1 LDPWAGAVTEE
12 GDGVGILL
20 EVSPG
25 SRRGAAIAGY
35 NPWRRRVQCT
45 VSAPPRGGRANRD
58 LVTLLA
64 EVLSVPAPAV
74 TLVAGAASREKRV
87 HVRGLSA
94 GEALAR
100 LHAAAVSGPGT
111 S

>member
-1 LDPWAGAVTEE
+1 
-12 GDGVGILL
+12 VGILL

-45 VSAPPRGGRANRD
+45 VSAPPMGGRANRD
-58 LVTLLA
+58 VVALLA
-64 EVLSVPAPAV
+64 GVLLVPASAV

-87 HVRGLSA
+87 HVRHLTE
-94 GEALAR
+94 GEALTR
-100 LHAAAVSGPGT
+100 LHAAAVSGPGK

>member
-1 LDPWAGAVTEE
+1 MDPWAGAVTEE

-25 SRRGAAIAGY
+25 SRRGAAITGY

-45 VSAPPRGGRANRD
+45 VSAPPRGGKANRD
-58 LVTLLA
+58 VVALMA
-64 EVLSVPAPAV
+64 EVLSLPASAV
-74 TLVAGAASREKRV
+74 TLASGAASREKRV
-87 HVRGLSA
+87 HVRGLS
-94 GEALAR
+94 EQDALAG
-100 LHAAAVSGPGT
+100 LHAAADSGPGT

>member
-1 LDPWAGAVTEE
+1 MDPWAGAVMEE
-12 GDGVGILL
+12 EDGVGILL

-25 SRRGAAIAGY
+25 SRRGAAITGY

-45 VSAPPRGGRANRD
+45 VSTPPRGGKANRD
-58 LVTLLA
+58 LTALVAEALL
-64 EVLSVPAPAV
+64 VPASAV

-87 HVRGLSA
+87 RVRGLPA

-100 LHAAAVSGPGT
+100 LHAAAGSGPGR